1 MRAFHNRD
9 ASPQVRQTD
18 TLRPAL
24 ASIPEACRYMGD
36 VSRAKFYSHVL
47 PLLQTV
53 HIGSRHLVVVAS
65 MDRLIDSLKEASP
78 ENQNAPLAP
87 QQTANCRNTSRAD

>member
-1 MRAFHNRD
+1 MRAVHNPD
-9 ASPQVRQTD
+9 ASPQIRQTD
-18 TLRPAL
+18 ALRPAL

-47 PLLQTV
+47 PLLETV

-65 MDRLIDSLKEASP
+65 MDRLIDSLKEASA
-78 ENQNAPLAP
+78 QTSDAPLKP
-87 QQTANCRNTSRAD
+87 QLNRHNS